1 VGCRLIAQTHGKDS
15 TMADPDTEKDV
26 LVLDT
31 PTTATDPAPAPARRM
46 GIPAVIG
53 GAIATVFGF
62 GLAQVVQD
70 GWPLQGIAALE
81 VTVAEQAQLIA
92 EQQAELAGLKIELE
106 AVSVQAAPDP
116 VLAERLDAVEAA
128 IPAPYDD
135 AALAAR
141 MTSIEDRLTAIEALP
156 QDGSGASPAAM
167 AAQAAALAALQEEV
181 AALRDKSAPA
191 SDIAAAAAAAEAR
204 LAEAEARANE
214 LRAAAEADAAQAM
227 TRAALRQIAVAL
239 EAGGPYATALAA
251 LDPTVVP
258 VVLAEGAEAGLPT
271 LSDLQAGFPD
281 AARAALSA
289 SLQADMGEGWG
300 DRLGSFLRSQT
311 GARSLTP
318 REGSDPDAVLSRAE
332 AALAEG
338 RIADSLTEVT
348 GLPEVG
354 QQAMAAWVAMA
365 ERHEAGAAALH
376 ALQAAVGGE

>member
-1 VGCRLIAQTHGKDS
+1 
-15 TMADPDTEKDV
+15 MADPDTEKDV
-26 LVLDT
+26 LVLET
-31 PTTATDPAPAPARRM
+31 PTVATEPVPAPPPVRRM
-46 GIPAVIG
+46 GVPAAIG
-53 GAIATVFGF
+53 GALAAVFGF
-62 GLAQVVQD
+62 GLAQVVPN
-70 GWPLQGIAALE
+70 GWPLQGVDRLE
-81 VTVAEQAQLIA
+81 ATVAEQAALIA
-92 EQQAELAGLKIELE
+92 TQQAELARLGIELE
-106 AVSVQAAPDP
+106 AVAVQAAPDP
-116 VLAERLDAVEAA
+116 ALAERLAAMEAA

-141 MTSIEDRLTAIEALP
+141 MAAIEDRLTAIEALP
-156 QDGSGASPAAM
+156 QDGSGASPAAI
-167 AAQAAALAALQEEV
+167 AAQGAALAALEAEV
-181 AALRDKSAPA
+181 AGLRGNAGSA
-191 SDIAAAAAAAEAR
+191 SDIEAAAEAAEAR
-204 LAEAEARANE
+204 LAEAEARATE
-214 LRAAAEADAAQAM
+214 LRAAAEADAAQATM
-227 TRAALRQIAVAL
+227 RAALRQIAVAL

-251 LDPTVVP
+251 FDPAVVP
-258 VVLAEGAEAGLPT
+258 ATLAEGAETGLPT

-281 AARAALSA
+281 AARAALAA

-365 ERHEAGAAALH
+365 ERHEAGAAALQ
-376 ALQAAVGGE
+376 ALQATVGGE